1 MFLAWPK
8 SGVLVVVVIPVA
20 ATPTAFLAWQK
31 CGVLPPR
38 FWHAQNAVYY
48 YRVFGMAK
56 CGVLV
61 VVVILVAIL
70 VAATTT
76 AFLACPKRGVVLPC
90 FWHGKNAVYQYRV
103 FGMPK
108 KRCTRSIIVV
118 MLLLLILLLPCFWH
132 GQKAV
137 YS

>member
-31 CGVLPPR
+31 CGVLLPR

-56 CGVLV
+56 MRC
-61 VVVILVAIL
+61 IS
-70 VAATTT
+70 T
-76 AFLACPKRGVVLPC
+76 AFLACPKRGV
-90 FWHGKNAVYQYRV
+90 
-103 FGMPK
+103 
-108 KRCTRSIIVV
+108 
-118 MLLLLILLLPCFWH
+118 LLPCFWR
-132 GQKAV
+132 GKNAMCC
-137 YS
+137 